1 MFYYDDKVEYLGL
14 LQKKYLY
21 GIIKDVSL
29 SFSRLFICVKK
40 ARVEMGGFFATSTK
54 RDCVE
59 DIFFGLDYHS
69 HLGTKYGGMVVYD
82 EEKGFQRQIHTIDTT
97 PFRTKFNKDLN
108 EFHGN
113 SGIGCISDTDPQPLV
128 VRSHLGLYAITTVGI
143 ITNTDAIVDKF
154 FKEGKTHF
162 MTMSSGKINSTEL
175 VAAIINEKDTL
186 VEGIRHAQEI
196 IEGSMT
202 MLILTEDGRILAARD
217 RLGRLPVIIGKSEY
231 GYCATFESFA
241 FMKLGYEYHSE
252 LGPMEIVSITA
263 DGVEQLAAPGEEMK
277 ICAFLWTYY
286 GYPSATYEGKNV
298 VVMKNFLEPEDDLVA
313 FNGVG
318 ESSLE
323 RDKEL
328 YQYTYEDITAMLRE
342 NMKSTNVEETIDR
355 FWDMFIVDALI
366 DNFDRHGG
374 NWGFIKKDNQYRI
387 APVYDNGS
395 SLYPKL
401 NTDEKL
407 EAVLSSEEE
416 IDQRIY
422 KFPTSHI
429 KVKNRK
435 SSYFEVISSLQ
446 FEACND
452 ALKRI
457 VPRIDFNQINALI
470 DDVEGI
476 SEVRKRFYKVMLQ
489 QRYEKILMYA
499 YRQL

>member
-1 MFYYDDKVEYLGL
+1 MRDYSKYEKTPVLFSGAEKKFEIIIDGFRYIVKFQKNSEVGLTFNYVSEYLGSHIFQL
-14 LQKKYLY
+14 I
-21 GIIKDVSL
+21 GIPVQET
-29 SFSRLFICVKK
+29 F
-40 ARVEMGGFFATSTK
+40 
-54 RDCVE
+54 
-59 DIFFGLDYHS
+59 
-69 HLGTKYGGMVVYD
+69 LG
-82 EEKGFQRQIHTIDTT
+82 
-97 PFRTKFNKDLN
+97 
-108 EFHGN
+108 
-113 SGIGCISDTDPQPLV
+113 
-128 VRSHLGLYAITTVGI
+128 
-143 ITNTDAIVDKF
+143 
-154 FKEGKTHF
+154 
-162 MTMSSGKINSTEL
+162 
-175 VAAIINEKDTL
+175 
-186 VEGIRHAQEI
+186 
-196 IEGSMT
+196 
-202 MLILTEDGRILAARD
+202 
-217 RLGRLPVIIGKSEY
+217 
-231 GYCATFESFA
+231 
-241 FMKLGYEYHSE
+241 
-252 LGPMEIVSITA
+252 
-263 DGVEQLAAPGEEMK
+263 
-277 ICAFLWTYY
+277 
-286 GYPSATYEGKNV
+286 TYEGKNV

-328 YQYTYEDITAMLRE
+328 Y
-342 NMKSTNVEETIDR
+342 
-355 FWDMFIVDALI
+355 
-366 DNFDRHGG
+366 GG

-457 VPRIDFNQINALI
+457 VPRIDFNQINTLI
-470 DDVEGI
+470 DEVEGI

>member
-1 MFYYDDKVEYLGL
+1 MRDYSKYEKTPVLFSGAEKKFEIIIDGFRYIVKFQKNSEVGLTFNYVSEYLGSHIFQL
-14 LQKKYLY
+14 I
-21 GIIKDVSL
+21 GIPVQET
-29 SFSRLFICVKK
+29 F
-40 ARVEMGGFFATSTK
+40 
-54 RDCVE
+54 
-59 DIFFGLDYHS
+59 
-69 HLGTKYGGMVVYD
+69 LG
-82 EEKGFQRQIHTIDTT
+82 
-97 PFRTKFNKDLN
+97 
-108 EFHGN
+108 
-113 SGIGCISDTDPQPLV
+113 
-128 VRSHLGLYAITTVGI
+128 
-143 ITNTDAIVDKF
+143 
-154 FKEGKTHF
+154 
-162 MTMSSGKINSTEL
+162 
-175 VAAIINEKDTL
+175 
-186 VEGIRHAQEI
+186 
-196 IEGSMT
+196 
-202 MLILTEDGRILAARD
+202 
-217 RLGRLPVIIGKSEY
+217 
-231 GYCATFESFA
+231 
-241 FMKLGYEYHSE
+241 
-252 LGPMEIVSITA
+252 
-263 DGVEQLAAPGEEMK
+263 
-277 ICAFLWTYY
+277 
-286 GYPSATYEGKNV
+286 TYEGKNV

-328 YQYTYEDITAMLRE
+328 YQYTYEDSIIHDFRR
-342 NMKSTNVEETIDR
+342 NDR

-366 DNFDRHGG
+366 GNFDRHGG
-374 NWGFIKKDNQYRI
+374 NWGFIKRNNQYRI

-457 VPRIDFNQINALI
+457 VPRIDFNQINTLI
-470 DDVEGI
+470 DEVEGI